1 MKFVIYFISLVM
13 LVSNA
18 FAHEMIP
25 TYPELR
31 PSYLDGLYSTEVLV
45 FNRREDVRY
54 YEIGVFDK
62 DWNSLP
68 FATNQ
73 KIIKIDYLRKKNVE
87 LYFRKQEK
95 NKIQYICTTSKI
107 LKGEVQYTA
116 ITSRICSKIK

>member
-1 MKFVIYFISLVM
+1 M

-31 PSYLDGLYSTEVLV
+31 PSYIDGLYSTNLII

-73 KIIKIDYLRKKNVE
+73 KIIKIDYLRKKNIE
-87 LYFRKQEK
+87 LYFRKQE
-95 NKIQYICTTSKI
+95 IERVEYICTISKI
-107 LKGEVQYTA
+107 LKGEVRYTA
-116 ITSRICSKIK
+116 ITSKICSKIK

>member
-1 MKFVIYFISLVM
+1 MF
-13 LVSNA
+13 VSNA

-54 YEIGVFDK
+54 YEISVFDK

-95 NKIQYICTTSKI
+95 NKIKYICTTSKI